1 MPVAPR
7 SSVSS
12 GTGRAS
18 RARPG
23 RMLVIA
29 LAWGSCFALVMWGMR
44 DAPVLWFAA
53 LRALVAG
60 AALLVATLVTGRG
73 GRLFPRGLAAWG
85 LIGVLAATNV
95 TVAFAAMFASVTGVT
110 TGVAAVLSNST
121 PLLVVLPA
129 WWLFGER
136 PRFAEIAGVALGFG
150 GLLLV
155 AAPSGGGRGAGL
167 ALAAAL
173 GIGAGA
179 LLARRSS
186 GVNLLALGAGQF
198 LLGGVALSGVA
209 ALVEGPPTITWSARF
224 VAVLAVLAL
233 AATALPYLL
242 WFAEL
247 RRASITSVTAWTLLV
262 PVVGVILGVVLLG
275 ERVTLAEGIGDAI
288 VVAALAVVAYA
299 NRPSR
304 RVKGGEPDLDQIRR
318 YETCMGTRRPDP
330 AASVNTPRPC
340 SRWTG
345 GSPTRRRGGPGRSG

>member
-1 MPVAPR
+1 MPAAPG
-7 SSVSS
+7 STSPAGPV
-12 GTGRAS
+12 RAA

-23 RMLVIA
+23 RMLVIV
-29 LAWGSCFALVMWGMR
+29 LAWASCFVLVMWGMR

-60 AALLVATLVTGRG
+60 VALLAATVVAGRG
-73 GRLFPRGLAAWG
+73 GGLFPRSLAAWA

-95 TVAFAAMFASVTGVT
+95 TVAFAAMFGSVTGVT

-121 PLLVVLPA
+121 PLLLVLPA

-167 ALAAAL
+167 ALAAAV

-198 LLGGVALSGVA
+198 LLGGAALAGAA

-224 VAVLAVLAL
+224 VTALAVLAL
-233 AATALPYLL
+233 AATVLPYLL
-242 WFAEL
+242 WFGEL
-247 RRASITSVTAWTLLV
+247 RRAPITSVTVWTLLV
-262 PVVGVILGVVLLG
+262 PVVGVILGVVVLG
-275 ERVTLAEGIGDAI
+275 ERVTLTEGIGDAI
-288 VVAALAVVAYA
+288 VVAALALVTYA
-299 NRPSR
+299 NRASR
-304 RVKGGEPDLDQIRR
+304 RVKGGEPNLDQIRR
-318 YETCMGTRRPDP
+318 YESCLGTRRPAR
-330 AASVNTPRPC
+330 AAAGNTPPPC
-340 SRWTG
+340 SR
-345 GSPTRRRGGPGRSG
+345 

>member
-1 MPVAPR
+1 MPG
-7 SSVSS
+7 VSRL
-12 GTGRAS
+12 GAS
-18 RARPG
+18 TSTDQALRARPG

-29 LAWGSCFALVMWGMR
+29 LAWGSCFALVMWGML

-60 AALLVATLVTGRG
+60 AALLVATLITGRHS
-73 GRLFPRGLAAWG
+73 RVFPRGPAAWG

-121 PLLVVLPA
+121 PLLVALPA

-155 AAPSGGGRGAGL
+155 AVPSGGGRGAGL
-167 ALAAAL
+167 ALTAAL

-179 LLARRSS
+179 LLARRSA

-198 LLGGVALSGVA
+198 LLGGVALAAVA
-209 ALVEGPPTITWSARF
+209 ALVEGPPTISWSARF
-224 VAVLAVLAL
+224 IAVLAVLAL
-233 AATALPYLL
+233 VATALPYLL
-242 WFAEL
+242 WFTEL

-262 PVVGVILGVVLLG
+262 PVVGVALGVVLLG
-275 ERVTLAEGIGDAI
+275 ERLTFAEGIGDAI
-288 VVAALAVVAYA
+288 VVAALALVAYA
-299 NRPSR
+299 NRA
-304 RVKGGEPDLDQIRR
+304 RVQDGEPNLDQIRK
-318 YETCMGTRRPDP
+318 YETCMGTRRP
-330 AASVNTPRPC
+330 AARC
-340 SRWTG
+340 R
-345 GSPTRRRGGPGRSG
+345 